1 MSKSILWVISP
12 FFLFLSGCPG
22 DQSRSDPPPSSHY
35 DCAPKIV
42 SDGKCFYN
50 LPNALNGQIFDRT
63 FTEDLAV
70 RTQGITVGKGQWK
83 CVNNFWE
90 ITYYKYRCL
99 FCPPAPDLSLE
110 NCQSSLDGL
119 IRSLPYGY

>member
-22 DQSRSDPPPSSHY
+22 DQSRPDPPPPSQY

-50 LPNALNGQIFDRT
+50 LPNAPNGQIFDRT

-70 RTQGITVGKGQWK
+70 RTQGITVGKGQWE
-83 CVNNFWE
+83 CYNGFWRP
-90 ITYYKYRCL
+90 TYQHVCL
-99 FCPPAPDLSLE
+99 FCSPGRSLE
-110 NCQSSLDGL
+110 DCRNGLDGL
-119 IRSLPYGY
+119 IRSF